1 MNKLNMWWDSSACI
15 EKREYRDSRATL
27 PARGGFLIHDPS
39 FERLKAL
46 WTLNCAATHIGP
58 GRLLVP
64 QNATVPRIQLLA
76 DSPP

>member
-46 WTLNCAATHIGP
+46 
-58 GRLLVP
+58 
-64 QNATVPRIQLLA
+64 
-76 DSPP
+76 